1 MIADFIVPS
10 SRTYIIEAL
19 GAPGGLAST
28 WTMMATGFWALG
40 VFGVAKAR
48 NRASSAPDNVIGSE
62 PNIGLLRSYPP

>member
-28 WTMMATGFWALG
+28 WTMMAIGFGALG

-48 NRASSAPDNVIGSE
+48 NRASSAPV
-62 PNIGLLRSYPP
+62 